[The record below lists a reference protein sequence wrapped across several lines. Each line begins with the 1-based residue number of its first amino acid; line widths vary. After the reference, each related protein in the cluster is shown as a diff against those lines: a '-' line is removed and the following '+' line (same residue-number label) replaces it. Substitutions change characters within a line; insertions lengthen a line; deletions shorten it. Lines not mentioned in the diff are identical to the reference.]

1 MQFVP
6 LIIILLAF
14 VVFYKLVMNGKDSK
28 SYKQGMIIGLVSAF
42 FLMWASLA
50 VGIFGVSDPL
60 ELGAL
65 SIGFVVA
72 AVHRFSSKG
81 MFFGAM
87 LAAILQLL
95 MPVMAYIDGSLS
107 STIWHKEILFN
118 SVFAVLFAISATKFK
133 KSMS

>member
-6 LIIILLAF
+6 LIVILLAF

-28 SYKQGMIIGLVSAF
+28 SYKQGLIIGLVGAF

-65 SIGFVVA
+65 AIGFVVA
-72 AVHRFSSKG
+72 AVHRFSAKG
-81 MFFGAM
+81 MFLGAM

-118 SVFAVLFAISATKFK
+118 SIFAVLFAISAIKFK